1 MERKMVLAF
10 APLTEAQR
18 EQISAKAAKKG
29 FRAVFCKD
37 AGEALAEAKDAEIVM
52 SLDKRLAK
60 AGPYLRW
67 FCTPSAGVDHVL
79 SELEGTDI
87 LLSNSSG
94 AYGVTIAEHIVMTA
108 LEVMRTRPEYIRL
121 KEERV
126 WKQNLPVR
134 SLYEAT
140 VTFLGTGDIGQ
151 EAARRIRAFGPK
163 CLIGVNRHGSNPGQ
177 LFDRIVPLSGL
188 ERVLKKTD
196 LLIMSLPSTKETRG
210 ILSAERLNMLPEGA
224 FIVNVGRGDAIDQK
238 ALEELLRN
246 GTLGGAALDVFEKE
260 PLPQDSTLWDCPRL
274 ILTTHVAGNWT
285 LPLTVE
291 KIVAMFLED
300 FERYCK
306 GLPLKRL
313 VDRKAGYKQTE
324 AIVRVREMEEVFDR
338 ALALLKRE
346 KKTARAEKELA
357 AAVNS
362 LKAYYES
369 PQWRED
375 FEADEAGRFPKDLKR
390 GVLSED
396 GIYNLLDDYTTM

>member
-1 MERKMVLAF
+1 MDRKMVMAF
-10 APLTEAQR
+10 APLTEKQR
-18 EQISAKAAKKG
+18 EQIAAKAEKKG
-29 FRAVFCKD
+29 FRAVFCTNPD
-37 AGEALAEAKDAEIVM
+37 EALKEAKDAEIVM

-60 AGPYLRW
+60 AGPNLKW

-79 SELEGTDI
+79 GELEGTDI

-108 LEVMRTRPEYIRL
+108 LEVMRNRPEYIRL

-134 SLYEAT
+134 SLYGAT

-151 EAARRIRAFGPK
+151 EAARRIRAFAPK
-163 CLIGVNRHGSNPGQ
+163 SLIGVNRHGSNPEQ

-188 ERVLKKTD
+188 NRVLKKTD
-196 LLIMSLPSTKETRG
+196 LLIMGLPSTKETRG
-210 ILSAERLNMLPEGA
+210 IMSAERLAMLPQGA
-224 FIVNVGRGDAIDQK
+224 FVVNVGRGDAIDQK
-238 ALEELLRN
+238 ALEEMLRN
-246 GTLGGAALDVFEKE
+246 GTLGGAALDVFKKE
-260 PLPQDSTLWDCPRL
+260 PLPKESTLWDCPRL

-300 FERYCK
+300 FDRYCK

-313 VDRKAGYKQTE
+313 VDRRIGYKQSETI
-324 AIVRVREMEEVFDR
+324 ARVREMEELFDR
-338 ALALLKRE
+338 ALALNKKE
-346 KKTARAEKELA
+346 KKSAREEKELCA
-357 AAVNS
+357 AAAR
-362 LKAYYES
+362 LKEYYES
-369 PQWRED
+369 PLWRED
-375 FEADEAGRFPKDLKR
+375 FEADEAGRLPKDLKR

-396 GIYNLLDDYTTM
+396 GIYDLLDEL

>member
-1 MERKMVLAF
+1 MERKMVIAF
-10 APLTEAQR
+10 PPLTDEQR
-18 EQISAKAAKKG
+18 EKIAAKAAKKG

-37 AGEALAEAKDAEIVM
+37 SDEALSVAKDAEIVM

-60 AGPYLRW
+60 AGPNLRW

-79 SELEGTDI
+79 GELEGTDV

-108 LEVMRTRPEYIRL
+108 LEVMRNRPEYIRL

-134 SLYEAT
+134 SLYGAT

-151 EAARRIRAFGPK
+151 EAARRIRAFSPK

-188 ERVLKKTD
+188 NRVLKKTD

-210 ILSAERLNMLPEGA
+210 IMSAGRLNMLPEGA

-238 ALEELLRN
+238 ALEKLLRN

-260 PLPQDSTLWDCPRL
+260 PLPEDSTLWDCPRL

-285 LPLTVE
+285 LPLTVG
-291 KIVAMFLED
+291 KIVDMFLTD
-300 FERYCK
+300 FDRYCK
-306 GLPLKRL
+306 GLPLLQL
-313 VDRKAGYKQTE
+313 VNRKAGYKE
-324 AIVRVREMEEVFDR
+324 SGAVARVRAMEELFDR
-338 ALALLKRE
+338 ALELVKKEKR
-346 KKTARAEKELA
+346 TAREEKELE
-357 AAVNS
+357 AAVGS
-362 LKAYYES
+362 LREYYES
-369 PQWRED
+369 PDWRAD
-375 FEADEAGRFPKDLKR
+375 FEADEAGKFPKDLKR

-396 GIYNLLDDYTTM
+396 GIYNLLEEL

>member
-1 MERKMVLAF
+1 MERKIVVAF
-10 APLTEAQR
+10 SPLTDEQR
-18 EQISAKAAKKG
+18 EQIAAKAAKKG
-29 FRAVFCKD
+29 FRVVFCKD
-37 AGEALAEAKDAEIVM
+37 SEEALTEAKDAEIVM

-60 AGPYLRW
+60 AGPKLKW

-79 SELEGTDI
+79 GELEGTDI
-87 LLSNSSG
+87 ILSNSSG
-94 AYGVTIAEHIVMTA
+94 AYGVTIAEHIVMTV
-108 LEVMRTRPEYIRL
+108 LEVMRNRPEYIRL
-121 KEERV
+121 KEERI

-134 SLYEAT
+134 SLYGAT

-151 EAARRIRAFGPK
+151 EAARRIRAFSPK

-188 ERVLKKTD
+188 SRVLKKTD

-210 ILSAERLNMLPEGA
+210 IMSEEWLKMLPEGA

-260 PLPQDSTLWDCPRL
+260 PLPQDSSLWDCPRL

-300 FERYCK
+300 FDRYCK
-306 GLPLKRL
+306 GLPLLRL
-313 VDRKAGYKQTE
+313 VDRKAGYKQPE
-324 AIVRVREMEEVFDR
+324 AVARVCAMEELFDR
-338 ALALLKRE
+338 ALSLSKKE
-346 KKTARAEKELA
+346 KKTAREEKELEA
-357 AAVNS
+357 AAAR
-362 LKAYYES
+362 LKEYYES
-369 PQWRED
+369 PLWRED
-375 FEADEAGRFPKDLKR
+375 FEADEAGKFPKDLKR

-396 GIYNLLDDYTTM
+396 GIYNLLDEI